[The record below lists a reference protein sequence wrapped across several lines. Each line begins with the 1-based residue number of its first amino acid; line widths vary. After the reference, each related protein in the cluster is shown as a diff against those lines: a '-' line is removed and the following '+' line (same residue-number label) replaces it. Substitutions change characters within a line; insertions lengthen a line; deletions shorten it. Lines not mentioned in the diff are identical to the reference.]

1 MKKIMKKVGIMGMSL
16 LMVAGASST
25 LTACG
30 KDDDEKQVMSISV
43 NPAIEFVVDED
54 DKVLSVTATNEDGMY
69 LLEKYAEF
77 EGMSAKDAAL
87 KVIELAEEYG
97 FVVSGSANG
106 EEVTISVSG
115 DGAEKLYKDVKGK
128 IADKVSDL
136 GLTIG
141 KMVELGEEE
150 LEKMVAECYQE
161 YSATDIDEMDDEE
174 LLNLLEKSRKETKDL
189 INPDE
194 RLAYY
199 QERAQKVIEAKID
212 AIKAYVEEN
221 AGLASNLVIAP
232 MMTMLDTLYAQV
244 ETSYNTLTTQMNE
257 LGNTVRSYKDEYI
270 GKKREYLAAVEEYRT
285 ALEENA
291 TNVNELKSQMETL
304 RAQAKEKQSTL
315 SSQRENFKNQMLQSV
330 KTSIHA
336 QLNLINGKITEILG
350 NLDLTMAQLDVEVQE
365 QVNVL
370 INKYKTNSVN
380 PWEE

>member
-1 MKKIMKKVGIMGMSL
+1 MKKIMEKVGIMGMSL

-212 AIKAYVEEN
+212 AIKTYVEEN

-257 LGNTVRSYKDEYI
+257 LGNTVRSHKDEYI

-291 TNVNELKSQMETL
+291 TNVNELKSQMEAL